1 MMPDLIG
8 GTGRDGDRLNSHN
21 WRAMQLRRLG
31 LADVVAEIFADHVDW
46 HDLEALLSRGCP
58 VDLALRISR

>member
-1 MMPDLIG
+1 MSYD
-8 GTGRDGDRLNSHN
+8 RDGMNRHSWHAL
-21 WRAMQLRRLG
+21 QLRRLG

-46 HDLEALLSRGCP
+46 HELKDLVARGCP